1 MLRARAAFCVFG
13 STDECPAQ
21 VGALGPAQQPVRML
35 DCLGRDA
42 AAPLA
47 IAAAGGYVVVQI
59 GDDLMVSE
67 DAGRTFDAAG

>member
-1 MLRARAAFCVFG
+1 LVFG

-21 VGALGPAQQPVRML
+21 VGALAPAQQPVRML
-35 DCLGRDA
+35 ACLDLDA
-42 AAPLA
+42 AAPLG

-59 GDDLMVSE
+59 GDDVMVSE